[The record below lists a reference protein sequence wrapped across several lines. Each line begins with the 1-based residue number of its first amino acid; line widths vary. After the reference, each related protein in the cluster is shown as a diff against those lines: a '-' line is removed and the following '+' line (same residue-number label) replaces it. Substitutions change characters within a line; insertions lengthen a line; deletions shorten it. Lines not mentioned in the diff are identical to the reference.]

1 MKMYVLRENCLG
13 IHLDGGIDICIEW
26 KIPRLGRY
34 PLGNS
39 DIEAVIYR
47 CNRNTPA
54 DDDYQSLT
62 ESQASTNYPKQY
74 ELLIK
79 AYESRLY

>member
-1 MKMYVLRENCLG
+1 MKMYVLGENYLG

-26 KIPRLGRY
+26 KIPRLGNY
-34 PLGNS
+34 
-39 DIEAVIYR
+39 DIEVVIYR

-54 DDDYQSLT
+54 DDDYRSLT

-74 ELLIK
+74 ELLKK
-79 AYESRLY
+79 AYENNLY